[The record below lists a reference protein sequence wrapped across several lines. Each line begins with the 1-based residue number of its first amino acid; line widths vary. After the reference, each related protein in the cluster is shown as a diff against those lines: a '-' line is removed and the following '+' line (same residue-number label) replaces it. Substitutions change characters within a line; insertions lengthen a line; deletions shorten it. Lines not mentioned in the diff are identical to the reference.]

1 MKANIERRKTREVR
15 GHAPS
20 PLFPAGR
27 CPRRTP
33 LVSPGYSPSSLANER
48 RHRSSPISAANR
60 VARLPFSLGRPPLFS
75 PACSCL
81 AAALLPM
88 LVMPWCLAAAILSHV
103 GDAVPPRRRSS
114 PHAGRPHGRRLTL
127 VRVRARRRPHP
138 RRCRTKSPPPLPVT
152 SHQTRSKVRE

>member
-1 MKANIERRKTREVR
+1 MAASMKANIERRKTREVR

-33 LVSPGYSPSSLANER
+33 LVSPGYSLSSPANER
-48 RHRSSPISAANR
+48 RHRSSPISIANR
-60 VARLPFSLGRPPLFS
+60 VTRLPLSPGHPPLFS

-88 LVMPWCLAAAILSHV
+88 LVMPWRLAAAMSASGLDADPILV
-103 GDAVPPRRRSS
+103 GAAPSRRRHCPS
-114 PHAGRPHGRRLTL
+114 PATRRGAT
-127 VRVRARRRPHP
+127 RRGAR
-138 RRCRTKSPPPLPVT
+138 
-152 SHQTRSKVRE
+152 